1 MKRKSVFGLSAAVSA
16 FLCAA
21 VYILSVPV
29 YADDAEDKLRSVNY
43 GTPDNMVFGE
53 KGIAIVSVTDDEGNS
68 DDEVK
73 LCIYNEN
80 NEKLAG
86 WNGNDINSF
95 RRTRGSIELIND
107 KSLVNVYGSQLPD
120 FTGGKGYT
128 RVLETRRGTNTNY
141 SFYPDSW
148 GFFEYSA
155 SYPSVCRYV
164 TYGDTEFTVPAGS
177 FGAYAEK
184 GWSSRAV
191 NWFFRIGR
199 YEDPDDEYS
208 SLLTVD
214 DFLFNKIDGKIDIR
228 KFDDGDYPF
237 RIGYSSS
244 GGGGGSGN
252 IHNRIHINEKSY
264 EYARKTINLHDVYP
278 SYFNEDG
285 TKTDKYGGADF
296 NFARD
301 TMSPFKTAG
310 AFFISGNF
318 VNAPLPD
325 ENGNVTIYVNKNDYK
340 FTMVTDFGWANGG
353 GGGTTGMTGFA
364 DEKCDFEFKTV
375 DIPENSIPLKGL
387 AEGTY
392 TVLLDSLPEK
402 YEIPADTSVS
412 FTVTNKPG
420 SGVPECSIV
429 LKTRKYAL
437 NLKKSRNGKIVSDA
451 KDNAAVPVE
460 SKVKLTFDAEEGY
473 RPSGLVFCSDSGER
487 IPADFISFSDN
498 SFEMPYGDLT
508 VEASFAPIM
517 AGDVD
522 GDGSISSA
530 DLLHAARI
538 IQGAE
543 SDPYF
548 VKASDINGDG
558 RVNVFDYL
566 RMVRSLVS
574 GSEDYS

>member
-1 MKRKSVFGLSAAVSA
+1 MNKKSLLRLSAAVSA
-16 FLCAA
+16 FIFASFSLVSFTVNAA
-21 VYILSVPV
+21 
-29 YADDAEDKLRSVNY
+29 DAEDKLRSVNY
-43 GTPDNMVFGE
+43 GTPDSMVFGE
-53 KGIAIVSVTDDEGNS
+53 KGIAFVSVTDDEGNPA
-68 DDEVK
+68 DEVK
-73 LCIYNEN
+73 IFLC
-80 NEKLAG
+80 NEKNEKMAE
-86 WNGNDINSF
+86 WNGNNRNSF
-95 RRTRGSIELIND
+95 RRIGGNVELINE
-107 KSLVNVYGSQLPD
+107 KSLVNVYGSQIPD
-120 FTGGKGYT
+120 FSGGKGYT
-128 RVLETRRGTNTNY
+128 RIIETKRGTNSRY
-141 SFYPDSW
+141 SFYPDSC

-155 SYPSVCRYV
+155 AYPSVCRYV

-252 IHNRIHINEKSY
+252 IHNRIYINEESY
-264 EYARKTINLHDVYP
+264 DYARKTINLHDVFP

-285 TKTDKYGGADF
+285 TKDDKYGGTAF

-301 TMSPFKTAG
+301 NINPLKTAG

-318 VNAPLPD
+318 ISAPLPD
-325 ENGNVTIYVNKNDYK
+325 ENGNVTIYVNKDDYR

-375 DIPENSIPLKGL
+375 DIPENSIPFRGLK
-387 AEGTY
+387 EGTY
-392 TVLLDSLPEK
+392 TVFMDGLPEK
-402 YEIPADTSVS
+402 YETPADLYAS
-412 FTVTNKPG
+412 FTVTNKSG

-437 NLKKSRNGKIVSDA
+437 DLKKSKNGKIVSDA
-451 KDNAAVPVE
+451 VNNSAVPVE
-460 SKVKLTFDAEEGY
+460 SRVKLTFEADEGY
-473 RPSGLVFCSDSGER
+473 RPSELIFCSGGER
-487 IPADFISFSDN
+487 IPADYISFSDN
-498 SFEMPYGDLT
+498 SFEMPYIDLS
-508 VEASFAPIM
+508 VETSFVPIQT
-517 AGDVD
+517 GDVD